1 MDEKRASL
9 AFQWE
14 AVGRTVV
21 VVVAAVA
28 VFVAVEA
35 CKAFV
40 EDTEAPCL
48 PENIYVAFAV
58 VESLH
63 NLVQA
68 FVFDSP
74 CVEAVLGEQTVP

>member
-1 MDEKRASL
+1 VDERTASL
-9 AFQWE
+9 PFQLE
-14 AVGRTVV
+14 AVGMTVV

-40 EDTEAPCL
+40 EDIEAPCL
-48 PENIYVAFAV
+48 PEEIYAAFAV

-63 NLVQA
+63 NLVEA

-74 CVEAVLGEQTVP
+74 SAEAVLGEQTVP